1 MVPPK
6 FMLITFEMSYNPV
19 FNLEN
24 NKCTISPLFDLKMVV
39 LRHLVR
45 DLIFFFSFSAVIL
58 THSSYI
64 SGGVHASSVPPP
76 IFSSS

>member
-45 DLIFFFSFSAVIL
+45 DLIFFFPSWL
-58 THSSYI
+58 
-64 SGGVHASSVPPP
+64 
-76 IFSSS
+76 